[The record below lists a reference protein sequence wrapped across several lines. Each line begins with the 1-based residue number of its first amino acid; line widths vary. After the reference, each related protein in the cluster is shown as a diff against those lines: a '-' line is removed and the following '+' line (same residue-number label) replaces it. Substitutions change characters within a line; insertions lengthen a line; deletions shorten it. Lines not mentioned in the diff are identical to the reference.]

1 MKGGEADVVRPCSK
15 RKLKG
20 GENMIRGYSKRQF
33 AQSDFDAT
41 GYVFPTEEGVF
52 KAVLDC
58 KRYGKTRNLIGY
70 FTLENGQTIMTS
82 AWQNDNY
89 HGLQEVPF
97 GALME
102 LEFVKNKRGVIH
114 LRRAT
119 VLG

>member
-1 MKGGEADVVRPCSK
+1 MV
-15 RKLKG
+15 
-20 GENMIRGYSKRQF
+20 RGYSKRQF
-33 AQSDFDAT
+33 AQSDFDVT
-41 GYVFPTEEGVF
+41 GYGFPTEEGVF

-97 GALME
+97 GAVVE

>member
-1 MKGGEADVVRPCSK
+1 MFC
-15 RKLKG
+15 
-20 GENMIRGYSKRQF
+20 GYSRRQF
-33 AQSDFDAT
+33 AHSDFDAS
-41 GYVFPTEEGVF
+41 GYGFPTEEGVF

-70 FTLENGQTIMTS
+70 FTLENGRTIMTS

-102 LEFVKNKRGVIH
+102 LTFVKKKRGVIH
-114 LRRAT
+114 LRKAER
-119 VLG
+119 LG

>member
-1 MKGGEADVVRPCSK
+1 MFC
-15 RKLKG
+15 
-20 GENMIRGYSKRQF
+20 GYSKRQF
-33 AQSDFDAT
+33 AQSDFDST

-52 KAVLDC
+52 KAVLGC

-97 GALME
+97 GAVME

>member
-1 MKGGEADVVRPCSK
+1 MFCA
-15 RKLKG
+15 
-20 GENMIRGYSKRQF
+20 YSKRQF

-41 GYVFPTEEGVF
+41 GYGFPTEEGVF

>member
-1 MKGGEADVVRPCSK
+1 MKGGEAGVVDLTQKQRKEVK
-15 RKLKG
+15 R
-20 GENMIRGYSKRQF
+20 MFCGYSKRQF
-33 AQSDFDAT
+33 AQSDFDAP

-89 HGLQEVPF
+89 HGLHEVPF
-97 GALME
+97 GAEME

-114 LRRAT
+114 LRRAS